1 MKSKTIIALS
11 IVLITILFM
20 VNYFTNPVTKPPKR
34 LPNIPKQAEW
44 VGGVDGGNWYQIIK
58 VISKN
63 TFNIK
68 IYNEKTGEIEIDA
81 VFILNPDCP
90 FKEIDSTLLIRSING
105 YDGEKIIVN
114 LPEKGSQCSLI
125 IK

>member
-1 MKSKTIIALS
+1 
-11 IVLITILFM
+11 M